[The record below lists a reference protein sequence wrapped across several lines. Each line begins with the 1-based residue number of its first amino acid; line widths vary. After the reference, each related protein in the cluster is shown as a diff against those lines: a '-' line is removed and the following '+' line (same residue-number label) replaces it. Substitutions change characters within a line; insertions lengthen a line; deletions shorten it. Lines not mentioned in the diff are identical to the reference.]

1 MVSIRKFWTCII
13 IECMLAIS
21 FCVYAESKK
30 EMSKDKVE
38 SKYELK
44 SDIINFDYT
53 EMAYPLGD
61 TKIGS
66 KVSVLDK
73 LPVPKK
79 MIKGKEEAS
88 NDYIEL
94 ISMGYGFLLVFSIFG
109 VCMIFTVLTALFSFY
124 FDVFA

>member
-1 MVSIRKFWTCII
+1 MNTNKFWSCLAII
-13 IECMLAIS
+13 IIIGVS
-21 FCVYAESKK
+21 TCVFADSNK

-79 MIKGKEEAS
+79 IIKGKEEVS

-94 ISMGYGFLLVFSIFG
+94 ISMGYGFLLVLSILG
-109 VCMIFTVLTALFSFY
+109 VCVAFTILTALFSFLL
-124 FDVFA
+124 DVFT